1 MGNKKLDKQID
12 DALKNITND
21 RAVTTS
27 LLNDLMEY
35 MKKSSST
42 HAEVGPVAAKYVET
56 LQRSNEQLV
65 KLVGI
70 MNKNAKAETGL
81 SMRDK
86 EELFDLI
93 KESKDS
99 DG

>member
-1 MGNKKLDKQID
+1 MNSKGIDKQID
-12 DALKNITND
+12 KAIQNITND

-42 HAEVGPVAAKYVET
+42 HGEVGPVAAKYVET

-70 MNKNAKAETGL
+70 MNKNVKQETGL

-93 KESKDS
+93 KESKED
-99 DG
+99 DE

>member
-1 MGNKKLDKQID
+1 MSNKNLDKQID
-12 DALKNITND
+12 NALKNITND

-35 MKKSSST
+35 IKRSSTT

-70 MNKNAKAETGL
+70 INKNTKAETGL

-93 KESKDS
+93 KESKEDE
-99 DG
+99 

>member
-1 MGNKKLDKQID
+1 MSSKGIDKQINK
-12 DALKNITND
+12 AIQNITND

-42 HAEVGPVAAKYVET
+42 HGEVGPVAAKYVET

-70 MNKNAKAETGL
+70 MNKNVKQETGL

-93 KESKDS
+93 KESKED
-99 DG
+99 DE

>member
-1 MGNKKLDKQID
+1 VSNKKVEKQVENAI
-12 DALKNITND
+12 KNITND

-70 MNKNAKAETGL
+70 MNKNVKAETGL

-93 KESKDS
+93 KESKD
-99 DG
+99 DAE

>member
-1 MGNKKLDKQID
+1 MSKKNVEKQID
-12 DALKNITND
+12 NALKNIGND

-27 LLNDLMEY
+27 LLNDLMDY

-70 MNKNAKAETGL
+70 MNKNNKTETGL

-93 KESKDS
+93 KESKEDE
-99 DG
+99 

>member
-1 MGNKKLDKQID
+1 MSKKDLDKQID
-12 DALKNITND
+12 NALKNIGND

-70 MNKNAKAETGL
+70 MNKTTKAETGL

-93 KESKDS
+93 KESS
-99 DG
+99 DDG

>member
-1 MGNKKLDKQID
+1 VSKQSLEKQID
-12 DALKNITND
+12 NALKNIGND
-21 RAVTTS
+21 RAVTSS

-70 MNKNAKAETGL
+70 MNKNTKSEAGL

-93 KESKDS
+93 KESKD

>member
-1 MGNKKLDKQID
+1 MSKKNLEKQID
-12 DALKNITND
+12 NALKNIGND

-35 MKKSSST
+35 MKKSTST

-70 MNKNAKAETGL
+70 MNKNSKVETGL

-93 KESKDS
+93 KESKEDE
-99 DG
+99 

>member
-1 MGNKKLDKQID
+1 VSKKNVEKQID
-12 DALKNITND
+12 NALKNIGND

-27 LLNDLMEY
+27 LLNDLMDY

-70 MNKNAKAETGL
+70 MNKNNKTETGL

-93 KESKDS
+93 KESKEDE
-99 DG
+99 

>member
-1 MGNKKLDKQID
+1 MSNKKVEKQVENAI
-12 DALKNITND
+12 KNITND

-70 MNKNAKAETGL
+70 MNKNVKAETGL

-93 KESKDS
+93 KESKD
-99 DG
+99 DAE

>member
-1 MGNKKLDKQID
+1 MSKKNLEKQID
-12 DALKNITND
+12 NALKNIGND
-21 RAVTTS
+21 RAVTVS

-70 MNKNAKAETGL
+70 MNKNTKTDPGL

-86 EELFDLI
+86 EELYDLI
-93 KESKDS
+93 KENKE
-99 DG
+99 GE

>member
-1 MGNKKLDKQID
+1 MSKKNLDKQID
-12 DALKNITND
+12 NALKNIGND
-21 RAVTTS
+21 RAVTSS

-35 MKKSSST
+35 MKRSSST

-70 MNKNAKAETGL
+70 MNKNTKAEAGL

-93 KESKDS
+93 KESKEDAE
-99 DG
+99 

>member
-1 MGNKKLDKQID
+1 MSNKKLEKKID
-12 DALKNITND
+12 DALKNINND

-35 MKKSSST
+35 MKKSTST

-70 MNKNAKAETGL
+70 MNKNVKPETGL

-93 KESKDS
+93 KESKD
-99 DG
+99 DE

>member
-1 MGNKKLDKQID
+1 MSKQSLEKQID
-12 DALKNITND
+12 NALKNIGND
-21 RAVTTS
+21 RAVTSS

-70 MNKNAKAETGL
+70 MNKNTKSEAGL

-93 KESKDS
+93 KESKD

>member
-1 MGNKKLDKQID
+1 MSTKKLDKQID
-12 DALKNITND
+12 DALKNITSD

-70 MNKNAKAETGL
+70 MNKNAKVETGL

-86 EELFDLI
+86 EELFDII
-93 KESKDS
+93 KESKD
-99 DG
+99 DE

>member
-1 MGNKKLDKQID
+1 MSTKKLDKQID

-70 MNKNAKAETGL
+70 MNKNAKVETGL

-93 KESKDS
+93 KESKD
-99 DG
+99 DAE

>member
-1 MGNKKLDKQID
+1 MSKKDLDKQID
-12 DALKNITND
+12 NALKNIGND

-35 MKKSSST
+35 MKRSSST

-70 MNKNAKAETGL
+70 MNKNTKAEAGL

-86 EELFDLI
+86 EELIDLI
-93 KESKDS
+93 KESKD

>member
-1 MGNKKLDKQID
+1 MSKQSLEKQID
-12 DALKNITND
+12 NALKNIGND
-21 RAVTTS
+21 RAVTSS

-70 MNKNAKAETGL
+70 MNKNTKSEAGL

-93 KESKDS
+93 KESKD
-99 DG
+99 DE

>member
-1 MGNKKLDKQID
+1 MSTKKLDKQID
-12 DALKNITND
+12 DALKNITSD

-70 MNKNAKAETGL
+70 MNKNAKVETGL

-93 KESKDS
+93 KESKD
-99 DG
+99 DE

>member
-1 MGNKKLDKQID
+1 MSKKDLDKQID
-12 DALKNITND
+12 NALKNIGND

-70 MNKNAKAETGL
+70 MNKNTKPEAGL

-93 KESKDS
+93 KESKD

>member
-1 MGNKKLDKQID
+1 VSNKKLEKKID
-12 DALKNITND
+12 DALKNINND

-70 MNKNAKAETGL
+70 MNKNAKVETGL

-93 KESKDS
+93 KESKD
-99 DG
+99 DE

>member
-1 MGNKKLDKQID
+1 MSNKKVEKQVENAI
-12 DALKNITND
+12 KNITND

-42 HAEVGPVAAKYVET
+42 NAEVGPVAAKYVET

-70 MNKNAKAETGL
+70 MNKNVKAETGL

-93 KESKDS
+93 KESKD
-99 DG
+99 DAE

>member
-1 MGNKKLDKQID
+1 MSKKDLDKQID
-12 DALKNITND
+12 NALKNIGND

-35 MKKSSST
+35 MKRSSST

-70 MNKNAKAETGL
+70 MNKNTKAEAGL

-86 EELFDLI
+86 EELLDLI
-93 KESKDS
+93 KESKD

>member
-1 MGNKKLDKQID
+1 MSNKKLEKKID
-12 DALKNITND
+12 DALKNINND

-70 MNKNAKAETGL
+70 MNKNAKVETGL

-93 KESKDS
+93 KESKD
-99 DG
+99 DE

>member
-1 MGNKKLDKQID
+1 MSKKSLEKQID
-12 DALKNITND
+12 NALKNIGND
-21 RAVTTS
+21 RAVTSS

-70 MNKNAKAETGL
+70 MNKNTKSEAGL

-93 KESKDS
+93 KESKD
-99 DG
+99 DE

>member
-1 MGNKKLDKQID
+1 MSKKDLDKQID
-12 DALKNITND
+12 NALKNIGND

-35 MKKSSST
+35 MKRSSST

-70 MNKNAKAETGL
+70 MNKNTKAEAGL

-93 KESKDS
+93 KESKD
-99 DG
+99 DE

>member
-1 MGNKKLDKQID
+1 MSNKKLEKKID
-12 DALKNITND
+12 DALKNINND

-70 MNKNAKAETGL
+70 MNKNAKVETGL

-93 KESKDS
+93 KESKDD

>member
-1 MGNKKLDKQID
+1 MSKKDLDKQID
-12 DALKNITND
+12 NALKNIGND

-42 HAEVGPVAAKYVET
+42 HSEVGPVAAKYVET

-70 MNKNAKAETGL
+70 MNKNSKIEAGL

-93 KESKDS
+93 KESKEDE
-99 DG
+99 